1 MRQTEVLATTFES
14 REIGLNIL
22 SQYFKKSI
30 RIMKKRVKKLFFLF
44 CFVVYDHVISFH
56 FHNLLLWFSTP

>member
-22 SQYFKKSI
+22 SQYFKKKYSHHEEKS
-30 RIMKKRVKKLFFLF
+30 KKIVFLF
-44 CFVVYDHVISFH
+44 CFVVYDYVISFH
-56 FHNLLLWFSTP
+56 FHNLLL

>member
-30 RIMKKRVKKLFFLF
+30 RIMKKRVKKLFF
-44 CFVVYDHVISFH
+44 CFVLQFM
-56 FHNLLLWFSTP
+56 TM

>member
-30 RIMKKRVKKLFFLF
+30 RIMKKRVKKNCFFVLF
-44 CFVVYDHVISFH
+44 CS
-56 FHNLLLWFSTP
+56 L

>member
-1 MRQTEVLATTFES
+1 MRQTEVLATTLES

-30 RIMKKRVKKLFFLF
+30 RIMKKRVKKLFF
-44 CFVVYDHVISFH
+44 CFV
-56 FHNLLLWFSTP
+56 L